1 MLREWIAAEM
11 PEEEEL
17 KNRLEAARE
26 KMAVQQLQMKE
37 KKVPVLV
44 LVEGWGTSGK
54 GSSIGRIIQN
64 IDPRFFKVFDMEKKT
79 EEDARKPF
87 LQGKLSEKEY
97 AKRIESVQRFERQ
110 LTDNGYL
117 VVKLFL
123 NISKKEQEKRIS
135 RLTDEKDT
143 AWRVGSYDL
152 WQNEHYEK
160 CQ

>member
-54 GSSIGRIIQN
+54 GSSIGRIIQILTLVSSRYLTWRRRRRRMQEN
-64 IDPRFFKVFDMEKKT
+64 RSCTAI
-79 EEDARKPF
+79 
-87 LQGKLSEKEY
+87 L
-97 AKRIESVQRFERQ
+97 QRFQRRES
-110 LTDNGYL
+110 LY
-117 VVKLFL
+117 FL
-123 NISKKEQEKRIS
+123 IP
-135 RLTDEKDT
+135 
-143 AWRVGSYDL
+143 AG
-152 WQNEHYEK
+152 
-160 CQ
+160 